1 MLLKRPI
8 LTTAAIVSGF
18 LLILAGILCMLF
30 FQSLVDIVIASR
42 LPLKEGT
49 DTLELWRKPPAT
61 PILRVYFFNV
71 TNADEFLKSNGTIK
85 LVLQEFG
92 PYTYR

>member
-1 MLLKRPI
+1 METLQNSHI
-8 LTTAAIVSGF
+8 DIQ
-18 LLILAGILCMLF
+18 LF
-30 FQSLVDIVIASR
+30 FFLQR
-42 LPLKEGT
+42 LPLQEGT
-49 DTLELWRKPPAT
+49 STLELWRKPPAT
-61 PILRVYFFNV
+61 PILSVYFFNV